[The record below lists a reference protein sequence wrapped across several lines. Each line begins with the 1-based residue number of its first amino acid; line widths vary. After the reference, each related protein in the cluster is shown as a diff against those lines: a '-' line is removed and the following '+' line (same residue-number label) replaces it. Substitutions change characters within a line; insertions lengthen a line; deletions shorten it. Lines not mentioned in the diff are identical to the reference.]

1 MNPYEQCTNDTDTID
16 SLALEIEEL
25 KGELSRIREFLNE
38 QFDACSCEHCG
49 QILVRK
55 HMLAPYG
62 LDRGSDGKPL
72 PQSSRWF
79 CGYCVYA
86 ACVSL
91 GGNQPEVRERIG
103 EWLARGY
110 GREFLAQMDSHF
122 AHLGPGTNHAPV
134 AEHLRREF
142 ASEIERARQE
152 NDELLRQSGGSH
164 ELAGV

>member
-1 MNPYEQCTNDTDTID
+1 MNPYEQCPSDTDAVE

-25 KGELSRIREFLNE
+25 KGELSQVREFLSE
-38 QFDACSCEHCG
+38 QLDACSCEHCG

-91 GGNQPEVRERIG
+91 GGNQPEIRERIG
-103 EWLARGY
+103 EWLSRGY
-110 GREFLAQMDSHF
+110 GRELLAEMDSHF
-122 AHLGPGTNHAPV
+122 AHLGPRANHAPV

-142 ASEIERARQE
+142 AAEIEKARQE
-152 NDELLRQSGGSH
+152 EDDDTLRQCGGSQTRR
-164 ELAGV
+164 